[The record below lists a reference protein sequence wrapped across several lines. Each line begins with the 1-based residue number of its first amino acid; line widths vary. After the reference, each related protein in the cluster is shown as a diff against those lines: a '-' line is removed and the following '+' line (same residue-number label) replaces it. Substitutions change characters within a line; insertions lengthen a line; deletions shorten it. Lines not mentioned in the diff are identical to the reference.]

1 MKQVLMAFVLAA
13 SAVPGQVPAPVPQ
26 QQGNLELTVYL
37 LSGLAQG
44 EAADDVPQDLVSTVK
59 QLRSIFNYKS
69 YKLSESFILRGRLGG
84 GASAKGV
91 LPGSAG
97 LEYEFRY
104 NTVTASSD
112 TPPLFRIN
120 GLRIRLTKA
129 RRPLGVQT
137 SVDTIASIDTD
148 LDIREGQK
156 SVVGKSS
163 VSSSGDALIL
173 VIVPKLIQ

>member
-1 MKQVLMAFVLAA
+1 MKQLLMALVLTA
-13 SAVPGQVPAPVPQ
+13 SAIRAQAPVPPPQ

-69 YKLSESFILRGRLGG
+69 YKLSESFMLRGRLGV

-97 LEYEFRY
+97 LDYEFRY
-104 NTVTASSD
+104 SQVTVSSD
-112 TPPLFRIN
+112 SPPLFRIN

-137 SVDTIASIDTD
+137 NVDTIASIDTD

-156 SVVGKSS
+156 TVVGKSS

-173 VIVPKLIQ
+173 VIVPKLVQ